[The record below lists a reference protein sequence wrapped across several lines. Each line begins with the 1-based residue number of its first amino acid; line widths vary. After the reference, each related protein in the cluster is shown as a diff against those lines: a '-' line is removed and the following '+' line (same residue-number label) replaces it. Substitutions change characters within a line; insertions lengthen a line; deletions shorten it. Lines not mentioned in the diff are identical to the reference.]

1 MASRL
6 SLALFNHRLARCL
19 RFPHIEMR
27 PMTGELVALRCH
39 VVIYALSFALAL
51 VSTSWPAKMTD
62 VTTRTLQHW
71 RHVAKYVML
80 VLIAS
85 RTCVR
90 LLSLLHPN
98 LDHML
103 TPASR

>member
-1 MASRL
+1 MQVLPGLLNGISVVP
-6 SLALFNHRLARCL
+6 C
-19 RFPHIEMR
+19 HIYTR
-27 PMTGELVALRCH
+27 LVALRLYA
-39 VVIYALSFALAL
+39 VISAFSFALAL
-51 VSTSWPAKMTD
+51 VSTSWSAKMTD